1 MKTYVCTVC
10 GYGYDEEKGIPEAGI
25 APGTRWEELPE
36 DWVCP
41 LCGAAK
47 RDFRER
53 TDAPPAQDVVPVK
66 APEVERELSAMET
79 SIICSNLAR
88 GCEKQYMSR
97 EAELF
102 TLLANHFEKAAEP
115 VSSPGFDRLLTLI
128 EQDLEN
134 DYPYANAVA
143 GEAADRGALR
153 ALLWSEK
160 VTRVL
165 RSLLAR
171 YAQEGDRM
179 LEHTGVY
186 VCTVCGFVFVGETAP
201 ALCPVC
207 KVPGWKFEKMEGRA
221 L

>member
-1 MKTYVCTVC
+1 M
-10 GYGYDEEKGIPEAGI
+10 
-25 APGTRWEELPE
+25 
-36 DWVCP
+36 
-41 LCGAAK
+41 
-47 RDFRER
+47 
-53 TDAPPAQDVVPVK
+53 
-66 APEVERELSAMET
+66 
-79 SIICSNLAR
+79 
-88 GCEKQYMSR
+88 
-97 EAELF
+97 
-102 TLLANHFEKAAEP
+102 
-115 VSSPGFDRLLTLI
+115 
-128 EQDLEN
+128 
-134 DYPYANAVA
+134 A